1 LSTINQEKRGNLKSL
16 SRISSATHRLLS
28 VIYEIPTDADE
39 SGITFTPN
47 SLASSSSYNHQEQ
60 RRSTGTRTF
69 ERQLSI
75 LDPMSD
81 RVSTIL
87 VWQNLFALTRK
98 DKKKHFFQSLTLK
111 KSSAKN

>member
-1 LSTINQEKRGNLKSL
+1 MSTIKQEERGNLKRL

-28 VIYEIPTDADE
+28 LIYEIPTDADE
-39 SGITFTPN
+39 NGITFTRHA
-47 SLASSSSYNHQEQ
+47 LASSSSYNHQEQ
-60 RRSTGTRTF
+60 RRSTVTRTF

-87 VWQNLFALTRK
+87 VWQNLFASTRK
-98 DKKKHFFQSLTLK
+98 DKKKHFFQSLT
-111 KSSAKN
+111 